1 MTTPLAIAIFALLGL
16 AVGSFLNVCIDRL
29 PIGKSIIRLPSHCD
43 SCNQKLQARDL
54 VPLFS
59 YLWLRGHCRYC
70 GAKIPLRLPLVELA
84 TALIFASLTW
94 HYGPGLQ
101 LAIALIYSCLF
112 LVIFAIDLERRLIL
126 DIVVYPAM
134 VLALIFSSFW
144 DGFSQWPSPGI
155 LNALLGGAVGIGFMG
170 SAYLI
175 ALWRYRSVG
184 GGMGLGDVTLAGLI
198 GIVTGFPLVFVALL
212 LGILS
217 GGVVAISLLIVRL
230 RRGKD
235 PIPFGPFLAVAT
247 MVALLWGQGILDW
260 YTGLL

>member
-1 MTTPLAIAIFALLGL
+1 MTTPLALVIFTLLGL

-29 PIGKSIIRLPSHCD
+29 PTGTSIIRLPSHCE
-43 SCNQKLQARDL
+43 SCNQKLRVRDL

-59 YLWLRGHCRYC
+59 YLLLRGRCRYC
-70 GAKIPLRLPLVELA
+70 GAHITPRLPIVELA
-84 TALIFASLTW
+84 TALIFALLTW

-101 LAIALIYSCLF
+101 LAIVLIYACVF
-112 LVIFAIDLERRLIL
+112 LVIFLIDLEQQLIL

-134 VLALIFSSFW
+134 VLALIFSTFW
-144 DGFSQWPSPGI
+144 NGFGEWPSPGI
-155 LNALLGGAVGIGFMG
+155 LNALLGGVLGAAFMG
-170 SAYLI
+170 IAYLI
-175 ALWRYRSVG
+175 ALWRYRSIG

-198 GIVTGFPLVFVALL
+198 GIVTGFPLVFVALI

-217 GGVVAISLLIVRL
+217 GGLVAISLLLLRL

-235 PIPFGPFLAVAT
+235 PIPFGPFLAAAT

>member
-29 PIGKSIIRLPSHCD
+29 PTGKSIIRLPSHCE
-43 SCNQKLQARDL
+43 SCNQKLRARDL

-94 HYGPGLQ
+94 HYGLGLQ
-101 LAIALIYSCLF
+101 LAIVLIYACFF

-144 DGFSQWPSPGI
+144 NGFGEWPSPGI
-155 LNALLGGAVGIGFMG
+155 LNALLGGAVGFGFMG

-198 GIVTGFPLVFVALL
+198 GMVTGFPLVFVALL

>member
-1 MTTPLAIAIFALLGL
+1 MTTSLAIAIFALLGL

-29 PIGKSIIRLPSHCD
+29 PIGKSIIRLPSHCE
-43 SCNQKLQARDL
+43 SCNQKLRARDL

-70 GAKIPLRLPLVELA
+70 RAKIPLRLPLVELA

-144 DGFSQWPSPGI
+144 NGFGEWPSPGI
-155 LNALLGGAVGIGFMG
+155 LNALLGGAVGFGFMG
-170 SAYLI
+170 SIYLI

>member
-29 PIGKSIIRLPSHCD
+29 PTGKSIIRLPSHCE
-43 SCNQKLQARDL
+43 SCIQKLQARDL
-54 VPLFS
+54 VPVFS

-70 GAKIPLRLPLVELA
+70 AAKIPLRLPLVELA

-94 HYGPGLQ
+94 HYGLGLQ
-101 LAIALIYSCLF
+101 LAIALIYACFF
-112 LVIFAIDLERRLIL
+112 LVIFVIDLERRLIL

-134 VLALIFSSFW
+134 VLALIFSPFW
-144 DGFSQWPSPGI
+144 NGFGEWPSPGI
-155 LNALLGGAVGIGFMG
+155 LNALLGGAVGFGFMG

-175 ALWRYRSVG
+175 ALWRYRGVG

>member
-1 MTTPLAIAIFALLGL
+1 MTTSIAIAIFALLGL

-29 PIGKSIIRLPSHCD
+29 PTGKSIIRLPSHCE
-43 SCNQKLQARDL
+43 SCNQKLRARDL

-144 DGFSQWPSPGI
+144 NGFSQWPSPGI
-155 LNALLGGAVGIGFMG
+155 LNALLGGAVGFGFMG

>member
-1 MTTPLAIAIFALLGL
+1 MTTSLTIAIFALLGL

-29 PIGKSIIRLPSHCD
+29 PIGKSIIRLPSHCE
-43 SCNQKLQARDL
+43 SCNQKLRARDL

-70 GAKIPLRLPLVELA
+70 RAKIPLRLPLVELA

-144 DGFSQWPSPGI
+144 NGFGEWPSPGI
-155 LNALLGGAVGIGFMG
+155 LNALLGGVVGFGFMG
-170 SAYLI
+170 SIYLI